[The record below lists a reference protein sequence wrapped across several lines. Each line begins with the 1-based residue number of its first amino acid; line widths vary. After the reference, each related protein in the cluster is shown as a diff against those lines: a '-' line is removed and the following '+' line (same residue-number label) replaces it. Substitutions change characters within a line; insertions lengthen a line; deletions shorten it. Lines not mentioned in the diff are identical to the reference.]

1 MYIIIV
7 LFASSYSRGRSVD
20 QTNKV
25 HKKVNL
31 YIFKKDVF
39 LLSMSVKR
47 VIKHWESSA
56 GVLRQVCRRVNM
68 SSKSTDDA
76 AEDLLTTAMSTSC
89 LGLAAP
95 QIGLTSRMFVT
106 RQFFGEEPS
115 EAPLFHVISNP
126 EILWR
131 SPTKNVAFE
140 GCLSI
145 PDVQFSVARPY
156 SISVAFNDIISERRV
171 TKRLY
176 GLEARVFQHE
186 YDHLNGILLFQRAQ
200 KQHYMG

>member
-1 MYIIIV
+1 
-7 LFASSYSRGRSVD
+7 
-20 QTNKV
+20 
-25 HKKVNL
+25 
-31 YIFKKDVF
+31 
-39 LLSMSVKR
+39 
-47 VIKHWESSA
+47 
-56 GVLRQVCRRVNM
+56 M
-68 SSKSTDDA
+68 SSKPANNA
-76 AEDLLTTAMSTSC
+76 AGDLLATAASTSC

-95 QIGLTSRMFVT
+95 QIGLTSRMFVA

-115 EAPLFHVISNP
+115 DAPLFHVISNP

-131 SPTKNVAFE
+131 SPTKSVAFE

-156 SISVAFNDIISERRV
+156 SISVAFDDFASERRI
-171 TKRLY
+171 TQRLY

-200 KQHYMG
+200 KQHYMA